1 MNLQIYKPN
10 LVLLLYNPEKITSG
24 FIFWFWDE
32 HAASAEEAQRFMQ
45 RKIDNTCRGKK
56 YKEVILLF
64 VSYLEVKAYFIL
76 CWASLM
82 IQTVAEPE
90 HVEPQT
96 GFWNTAPASNFLK
109 QLRKW
114 TQMMLFLNADGAGDP
129 KKGSNGDMHTLFAI
143 LFLQREA
150 KMM

>member
-1 MNLQIYKPN
+1 MRWTCRICWRNAI
-10 LVLLLYNPEKITSG
+10 
-24 FIFWFWDE
+24 
-32 HAASAEEAQRFMQ
+32 RFMQ

-56 YKEVILLF
+56 CKEVILLF
-64 VSYLEVKAYFIL
+64 VSYLEVKAYFL
-76 CWASLM
+76 LRWDSLM

-114 TQMMLFLNADGAGDP
+114 TQMMVFLNADDTGDP
-129 KKGSNGDMHTLFAI
+129 KKVQTGTCTHCFPFFSFSKKLKWFKYQYLTTQNY
-143 LFLQREA
+143 
-150 KMM
+150 K